1 MISLL
6 SKSKMSQLRSI
17 RLFYMYILY
26 LFNHLRDSIV
36 NEFKIELKLK
46 MGGKGGLILEHGNF
60 FNCVNAVIHKQLI

>member
-1 MISLL
+1 MFI
-6 SKSKMSQLRSI
+6 
-17 RLFYMYILY
+17 Y
-26 LFNHLRDSIV
+26 FNHLRDPRV